1 MAVRKQ
7 EHTSPQPTHP
17 PQAIHISSASPLFFH
32 PTHGPIRSN
41 GGETR
46 KRAKRKTL
54 WRHQWEWRE
63 RSRGWPGWWK
73 PELTGG
79 VTLGAPCSES
89 SWTGMTLPHTGSNIQ
104 WVMNA
109 RNWTLTHTHTRLA
122 NSHAPPTRAHNACHA
137 NALPPVQKHD
147 CVPLLAAGGKTWMC
161 MTARGNCT
169 RLDLQNF

>member
-17 PQAIHISSASPLFFH
+17 PQAIRISSASPLFFH

-46 KRAKRKTL
+46 KQAKRKTL

-73 PELTGG
+73 SELTGG

-89 SWTGMTLPHTGSNIQ
+89 SWTGMTLPHNGSNIQ

-109 RNWTLTHTHTRLA
+109 RNWTLTHTYT
-122 NSHAPPTRAHNACHA
+122 HAWLILMPPDTCTQCTSCKCVASHA
-137 NALPPVQKHD
+137 NARL
-147 CVPLLAAGGKTWMC
+147 CSYTCSWRKTWMC
-161 MTARGNCT
+161 ITERGNCT
-169 RLDLQNF
+169 RQDLQNF